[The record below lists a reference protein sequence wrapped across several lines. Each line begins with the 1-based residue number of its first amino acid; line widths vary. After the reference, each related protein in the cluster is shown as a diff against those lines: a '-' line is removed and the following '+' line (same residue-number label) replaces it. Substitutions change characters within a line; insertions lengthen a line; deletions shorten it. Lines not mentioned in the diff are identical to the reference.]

1 MNSKYLIVLVFSILL
16 IGCNDGPKVITADNA
31 SEETSKFNSGIF
43 SENETEN
50 EPGHNHPVGSDS
62 FTENL
67 HTVRVNETLPT
78 KKYIYMNVTE
88 DGKDFWIATAK
99 QDIAIGGTYFYRGG
113 LLKTNFESKEYNRMF
128 DTIYLVT
135 NIVKQDHGN
144 NTGNLKADFTDN
156 LEATNESNTSQK
168 ETIPTHTEAVVAHK
182 GSIKI
187 AELVANPK
195 SFEGKTVQ
203 ITGKVVKVNPNIMN
217 RNWLHLQ
224 DGSKNDFDLVVT
236 TNTFVPE
243 GKTITIKAKVSL
255 DRDFGAGYRYDLILE
270 EGVLIE

>member
-1 MNSKYLIVLVFSILL
+1 MIKIYTPIIVLIITMV
-16 IGCNDGPKVITADNA
+16 GCNNGPKVITAENA
-31 SEETSKFNSGIF
+31 KEETTNFNSGIF
-43 SENETEN
+43 SEDETVTEA
-50 EPGHNHPVGSDS
+50 GHNHPVGNDS

-67 HTVRVNETLPT
+67 HTVKVNETLPT
-78 KKYIYMNVTE
+78 KKYVYMNVTE
-88 DGKDFWIATAK
+88 GGKDFWIASAK
-99 QDIAIGGTYFYRGG
+99 QDIVIGDTYFYRGG
-113 LLKTNFESKEYNRMF
+113 LLKTNFDSKEHNRLF

-135 NIVKQDHGN
+135 NIVKQNHSN
-144 NTGNLKADFTDN
+144 NTGNLKAGF
-156 LEATNESNTSQK
+156 SNTTEILTTTNSSQK
-168 ETIPTHTEAVVAHK
+168 QTIPTHTDDIVQHK

-195 SFEGKTVQ
+195 IYMGKTIQ
-203 ITGKVVKVNPNIMN
+203 ITGKVIKVNPNIMN

-236 TNTFVPE
+236 TNTFVTE

-255 DRDFGAGYRYDLILE
+255 DRDFGSGYRYDLILE